1 MQAAAWGLVV
11 AASLLAGGIAAVQ
24 LRLPERLAALA
35 TAFGGGILFAAVALE
50 LVPEA
55 DAGAGPALTAGGL
68 VAGTLIYVAADA
80 RLSQDPEMRAMR
92 RMGHAAAAGRPM
104 SDMAEPI
111 GSGPAVRP
119 GSGPA
124 ARPVSGQAAAPP
136 SSHPAEVARGESI
149 AAGIFVDGVP
159 ESIALGLTIADG
171 ELGIALLAG
180 ILLGNVVEA
189 YGAAQ
194 PILAAGRSSRF
205 ALGLLGAIGLS
216 LALATTIGGTLLAD
230 ASDELVGTLQAI
242 AAGAVLAV
250 ISVAIVPHAFN
261 QVSRAVATATVAGF
275 VAGYLLS

>member
-1 MQAAAWGLVV
+1 MEAAAWGLVV
-11 AASLLAGGIAAVQ
+11 AASLLAGGVAAVQ
-24 LRLPERLAALA
+24 LRLPERVAALA

-55 DAGAGPALTAGGL
+55 DAGAGPALTAAGL
-68 VAGTLIYVAADA
+68 VAGTLVYVAADA

-104 SDMAEPI
+104 SDMAEPVAA
-111 GSGPAVRP
+111 GP
-119 GSGPA
+119 
-124 ARPVSGQAAAPP
+124 AAPP
-136 SSHPAEVARGESI
+136 SSNPAEVARGESI

-250 ISVAIVPHAFN
+250 ISIAIVPHAFN
-261 QVSRAVATATVAGF
+261 QVSRTVATATMAGF